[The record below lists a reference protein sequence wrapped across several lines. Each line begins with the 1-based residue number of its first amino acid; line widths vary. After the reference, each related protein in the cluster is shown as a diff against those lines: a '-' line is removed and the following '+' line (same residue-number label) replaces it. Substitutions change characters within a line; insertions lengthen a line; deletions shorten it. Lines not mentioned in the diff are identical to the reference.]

1 MKRIILTATL
11 ILLSLFIFSQ
21 NTNQTDKKTSV
32 DKNTKTTDFGFSINP
47 KVGFYKANKDKEG
60 FTSGVELNVF
70 NNESLFSADYY
81 RFEEFTLFK
90 SPDEYF
96 NQIGLM
102 VGKYNEQ
109 GNFRFQYQAGLGLMW
124 GLKRSESI
132 AATSLFNTEFES
144 ENFTTIGF
152 IPKLSIQ
159 IIPFSFLSLGI
170 DFQANINKE
179 NSVFMP
185 LISIGIGKFRN

>member
-90 SPDEYF
+90 SLDEYF

-185 LISIGIGKFRN
+185 LINVGIGKFRN

>member
-47 KVGFYKANKDKEG
+47 EVGFYKANKDKEG

-185 LISIGIGKFRN
+185 LINVGIGKFRN

>member
-1 MKRIILTATL
+1 
-11 ILLSLFIFSQ
+11 
-21 NTNQTDKKTSV
+21 
-32 DKNTKTTDFGFSINP
+32 
-47 KVGFYKANKDKEG
+47 
-60 FTSGVELNVF
+60 
-70 NNESLFSADYY
+70 
-81 RFEEFTLFK
+81 
-90 SPDEYF
+90 
-96 NQIGLM
+96 M

-185 LISIGIGKFRN
+185 LISVGIGKFRN